1 MNALKIAAL
10 RGLRTTIQ
18 ALAGVAVA
26 VPAVSSIENART
38 AGVVAAWA
46 SLGAVVAGV
55 AAFLQ
60 NYAEALEDA
69 EEAQ

>member
-1 MNALKIAAL
+1 MKALKIAAL

-26 VPAVSSIENART
+26 VPAVNSIENARL
-38 AGVVAAWA
+38 AGIVAAWA
-46 SLGAVVAGV
+46 SLGALIAGI

-60 NYAEALEDA
+60 NLSEELEKEA
-69 EEAQ
+69 

>member
-1 MNALKIAAL
+1 MNGLKIAAL

-26 VPAVSSIENART
+26 VPAVSSISDAKT
-38 AGVVAAWA
+38 
-46 SLGAVVAGV
+46 AGV

-60 NYAEALEDA
+60 NYAETLPE
-69 EEAQ
+69 

>member
-18 ALAGVAVA
+18 ALAGVASA
-26 VPAVSSIENART
+26 VPVVSSVEDTRI
-38 AGVVAAWA
+38 AGIVALWGGV
-46 SLGAVVAGV
+46 GAVVAGV

-60 NYAEALEDA
+60 NYAEALEKA
-69 EEAQ
+69 EVGQ

>member
-1 MNALKIAAL
+1 MKALKIAAL

-26 VPAVSSIENART
+26 VPAVNSIDNARV
-38 AGVVAAWA
+38 AGLVAAWA
-46 SLGAVVAGV
+46 SLGAVIAGV

-60 NYAEALEDA
+60 NYSEELEKADPS
-69 EEAQ
+69 

>member
-26 VPAVSSIENART
+26 VPAVNSVENAKV
-38 AGVVAAWA
+38 AGLVAAWA
-46 SLGAVVAGV
+46 ALGAIIAGV

-60 NYAEALEDA
+60 NLA
-69 EEAQ
+69 EELEKADPEA

>member
-18 ALAGVAVA
+18 SLAGVAA
-26 VPAVSSIENART
+26 AIPLMASFTDAK
-38 AGVVAAWA
+38 AQGVIAAWA
-46 SLGAVVAGV
+46 TLGAVIGGI

-60 NYAEALEDA
+60 NYAEALEDV
-69 EEAQ
+69 